1 MSDSGNQL
9 NQSLDKINYLLSI
22 TSEQEMSQKIYK
34 NIPILFQI
42 FNSFKTKL
50 NFNQITSID
59 IDKVIEALKFVDT
72 LNLFME
78 ENEVRKFKE
87 KMMEIKDLF
96 KRRNYDFREEILRR
110 ITYTEMTIINHR
122 KLYFRNLYFNDHVR
136 LSEEIENDLNQVY
149 KGNKFDLKLFK
160 QMQNIF
166 WVVKNVIE
174 ESKKKELDDR
184 LKIMKD
190 ESHKIKEKKYGGNP
204 YSNRGYPRND
214 NYINDY
220 DYKGHSGYDYNDN
233 FIRNDDNN
241 YYNKNYVNK
250 SYHYG
255 RGGYM
260 NNSSRKYYIKKQE
273 EKEIEIPSDPSYY
286 YKGKESDLKLDEI
299 SENNIN
305 SYNNIQRQEN
315 ANDNL
320 IVPENNNINGGNDL
334 EGNNNINEIN
344 QINQNG
350 GNGEETNN
358 IQNNNNN
365 INMDLNQNN
374 NENNG
379 GNGETSTMNINNNKE
394 ENEIKPNNDIEIIS
408 GNPNIPSY
416 NKNKRKSYPNKMI
429 AIELPA
435 NEEINQNNINEESN
449 NNGAKIENSNNVN
462 NNSENRYIS
471 NNYNYNHNGDNNI
484 EYRQYNN
491 DYRDNKY
498 KNYYYNNG
506 YKSNPYN
513 KSYRNN
519 YNNSRYNMRNNLSGN
534 NYGDNNANK
543 RLLFVEIDANNNPI
557 ENKTENNEII
567 NGQEKEINDNTTQ
580 TNNNEP
586 NGEVISNENINNKE
600 EEKIDVNE
608 NKEEEKVNINNE
620 ITEQK
625 KENEQ
630 QPEQINDIK
639 NEDDKKEIEINNG
652 ENKETIKEEEKL
664 IENKEENKQ
673 ENKEENLNENKL
685 ENIVEKK
692 EEDKKEKNLI
702 EKKEENLNE
711 KKEEADQKKTE
722 DIKTISENINL
733 NPEEDIV
740 EKISK
745 SDSNINK
752 IEINEIKNPEFNI
765 PELDE
770 ENLHEPQNIPQENE
784 EISEEEDEMPEN
796 LEGEFKAFMIES
808 GAMEPKGSYKLI
820 QKNNNSEENE
830 ENENNEIDNNFD
842 ENDLDEHINADIEND
857 NLIGMNDVEQ
867 EKEIKL
873 KECLEKLNIHKIIVD
888 ALEEL
893 EEERKLRL
901 KILHKLDDNY
911 KNEAIN
917 PKYTLYKN
925 EFFKQ
930 NSQMFSN
937 ELMDQIKE
945 YNSNPAFSSMPLYNY
960 ILMRHY
966 NNFPQSKDNDIINE
980 YINLKTKEIEH
991 PDIIWNNMQDFEKK
1005 ILIPLYQKTIEI
1017 RKKKYNSLN
1026 HIYSLYERCIK
1037 NIFQNSKDLDEVQ
1050 KFGAF
1055 SNTFMIDYGE
1065 TDIDICLVPK
1075 CNITYFRNTYVDK
1088 LIHGLKNS
1096 KLGTFREIEK
1106 NENHNS
1112 CIILKGEYIDKNPKL
1127 NININIVINNKIPIY
1142 HSILLRLYA
1151 LYDQRFHIMGIY
1163 LKYWAKINGLY
1174 GSSFLPSYALLFMII
1189 HFLQKVVEPKV
1200 LPNLQKI
1207 PIFDNEKNI
1216 TEPKYGEKPYEYSHE
1231 YKIVTTN
1238 LYYEY
1243 DAKRIKE
1250 YMSAI
1255 NNNKINKETVTNLL
1269 VKFFEYYAYCYD
1281 SNQKISINKDL
1292 IESIKKGDDNISFS
1306 IEDPFDIMTNP
1317 GKNLEKDSENS
1328 KKFVKAMKKEV
1339 NLILSGEYVKRFEY
1353 EKERITRI
1361 NKK

>member
-1 MSDSGNQL
+1 MSDSGIQL
-9 NQSLDKINYLLSI
+9 NQSLDKINYVLSI
-22 TSEQEMSQKIYK
+22 TTEQEMSQKIYK

-50 NFNQITSID
+50 NFGQVTSND

-87 KMMEIKDLF
+87 KMMEIKELF

-122 KLYFRNLYFNDHVR
+122 KLYFRNLYFNDHIR

-174 ESKKKELDDR
+174 ENKKKELEDR

-190 ESHKIKEKKYGGNP
+190 ESYKIKEKKYGGNP
-204 YSNRGYPRND
+204 YLSRGYQRND

-241 YYNKNYVNK
+241 SYYNKNYINK
-250 SYHYG
+250 GYHYG

-260 NNSSRKYYIKKQE
+260 NNSNRKYYVKKQE

-286 YKGKESDLKLDEI
+286 YRGKESDLKLDEI
-299 SENNIN
+299 SESNIN
-305 SYNNIQRQEN
+305 NYNNIQSQEN
-315 ANDNL
+315 VNDN
-320 IVPENNNINGGNDL
+320 INVPENNNINDINGGNDL
-334 EGNNNINEIN
+334 EGNNNINQIN
-344 QINQNG
+344 QINPNGG

-358 IQNNNNN
+358 IQNNNIN
-365 INMDLNQNN
+365 INLNQNN

-379 GNGETSTMNINNNKE
+379 GNGENTNINNDNNNKE
-394 ENEIKPNNDIEIIS
+394 ENDIKQVNDDIEIIT
-408 GNPNIPSY
+408 GNPNISSY

-429 AIELPA
+429 AIELPP
-435 NEEINQNNINEESN
+435 NEEINQNNINEENN
-449 NNGAKIENSNNVN
+449 NNGAKIENSNNIN
-462 NNSENRYIS
+462 TISENRYIN
-471 NNYNYNHNGDNNI
+471 NNYYNHNGDNNI

-506 YKSNPYN
+506 YKSNLYN
-513 KSYRNN
+513 KNNNYRNN

-557 ENKTENNEII
+557 ENKTESNEII
-567 NGQEKEINDNTTQ
+567 NGQEKEITDDSTQ

-586 NGEVISNENINNKE
+586 NGEVISNENVNNNNKE
-600 EEKIDVNE
+600 EEKIYI
-608 NKEEEKVNINNE
+608 NKNNEEEKVNINNE
-620 ITEQK
+620 ITEPK

-630 QPEQINDIK
+630 QPEHINDIK
-639 NEDDKKEIEINNG
+639 NENNENEIQINNG
-652 ENKETIKEEEKL
+652 ENKEIIKEEEKL
-664 IENKEENKQ
+664 NENKEEK
-673 ENKEENLNENKL
+673 KEENLNENK
-685 ENIVEKK
+685 EEIIEEKKK
-692 EEDKKEKNLI
+692 EENKGD
-702 EKKEENLNE
+702 NLNE
-711 KKEEADQKKTE
+711 KKEEEPKETE
-722 DIKTISENINL
+722 DIKAISENINL
-733 NPEEDIV
+733 NPEEDIN

-752 IEINEIKNPEFNI
+752 IDINEIKNPENNP
-765 PELDE
+765 PELEE
-770 ENLHEPQNIPQENE
+770 ENLQEPQNIPQENE

-808 GAMEPKGSYKLI
+808 GAMEPKGSFKLVT
-820 QKNNNSEENE
+820 KNNNSEENE
-830 ENENNEIDNNFD
+830 ENENNELDNNFD
-842 ENDLDEHINADIEND
+842 ENDLDEHINADIEHD
-857 NLIGMNDVEQ
+857 NLIGLNDVEQ

-873 KECLEKLNIHKIIVD
+873 KECLDKLNIHKIIID
-888 ALEEL
+888 ALDEL

-930 NSQMFSN
+930 NPQIFSN

-945 YNSNPAFSSMPLYNY
+945 YNSNPAFSSMSLYNY
-960 ILMRHY
+960 ILY
-966 NNFPQSKDNDIINE
+966 GYYKNFPHAKDNDIMTE

-1055 SNTFMIDYGE
+1055 SNTFMIDYGD

-1075 CNITYFRNTYVDK
+1075 CNITYFRNTYVER

-1096 KLGTFREIEK
+1096 KLGTFREIK
-1106 NENHNS
+1106 ANENYNS
-1112 CIILKGEYIDKNPKL
+1112 CIILKGEYIDKSQKL
-1127 NININIVINNKIPIY
+1127 NINISIVINNKIPIY

-1163 LKYWAKINGLY
+1163 LKYWARINGLY
-1174 GSSFLPSYALLFMII
+1174 GSNFLHSYDLLFMII

-1292 IESIKKGDDNISFS
+1292 IESLKKGDDNISFS

-1328 KKFVKAMKKEV
+1328 KKFIKAMKREV
-1339 NLILSGEYVKRFEY
+1339 NLILGGEYVKRFEY
-1353 EKERITRI
+1353 EKERIART